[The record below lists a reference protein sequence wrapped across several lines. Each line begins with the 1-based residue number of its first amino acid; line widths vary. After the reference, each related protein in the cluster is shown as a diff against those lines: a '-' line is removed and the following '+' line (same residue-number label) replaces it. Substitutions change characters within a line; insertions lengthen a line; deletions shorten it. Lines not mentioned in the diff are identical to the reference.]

1 MGKSLFALSIMERF
15 FPAQFWWSYLLSKPL
30 PQTAL
35 FWKLFLPSLAGIKGN
50 ILRVSQQKPNK
61 FFISGTHNESDFGL
75 NQQQQPTI
83 FVNEDPDID
92 QIRIGT
98 PPAII
103 ELE

>member
-1 MGKSLFALSIMERF
+1 MGNRVKRDRSF
-15 FPAQFWWSYLLSKPL
+15 SYLTLKLSL
-30 PQTAL
+30 NFAA
-35 FWKLFLPSLAGIKGN
+35 FCISCFLQL
-50 ILRVSQQKPNK
+50 LRVSQRKPNK
-61 FFISGTHNESDFGL
+61 FFISGTHNESDFGM